1 MVHTTPQLTD
11 RTGETRMKLTSIP
24 ENLSEAL
31 ALAAGTVPT
40 PLIDTLVGLLLAKA
54 VIAGTA
60 LGVFDVL
67 EHGPL
72 PASEISRR
80 CNTNHGATER
90 LLRALYGCG
99 YLAWQKNAYRLSRS
113 SRHWLRR
120 GGSNSVRAAILH
132 RDLDLRFMRFE
143 DYVREGAIQH
153 FHGAL
158 SPKDWAIYH
167 EGQAGHAALLLDQ
180 VLKRVPL
187 PEDAT
192 DLLDLGGSH
201 GLYSFGFC
209 GRYPRLRARVLDL
222 DIAYG
227 TSLLSSATESVQS
240 RVSFHA
246 VDIGQVPLPA
256 ASCDAVLMANVLHHL
271 DKEIACKIVHRIA
284 VALRPG
290 GIFIVLD
297 AVRHSQINQS
307 QQLES
312 LLDLYFGAAS
322 GAGLWTLEG
331 IRALQTD
338 SGLAPDSPQA
348 LHLLPFCKLQIAR
361 KLGTLES

>member
-1 MVHTTPQLTD
+1 
-11 RTGETRMKLTSIP
+11 
-24 ENLSEAL
+24 
-31 ALAAGTVPT
+31 
-40 PLIDTLVGLLLAKA
+40 
-54 VIAGTA
+54 
-60 LGVFDVL
+60 
-67 EHGPL
+67 
-72 PASEISRR
+72 
-80 CNTNHGATER
+80 
-90 LLRALYGCG
+90 
-99 YLAWQKNAYRLSRS
+99 
-113 SRHWLRR
+113 
-120 GGSNSVRAAILH
+120 
-132 RDLDLRFMRFE
+132 LDLRFMRFE

-167 EGQAGHAALLLDQ
+167 EGQAGHAALVLDE

-284 VALRPG
+284 LALRPG

-361 KLGTLES
+361 KLGTHES